1 MNIKSTVITPTMLVL
16 LTALGCN
23 EATPLESDTIERATS
38 PNAMLASTAP
48 ETAPKPL
55 NAPKPVEEKKP
66 ERSVLDVEQPP
77 VVEEERSFEPDLQ
90 SADGITIRRL
100 ITAPAVEHREPVA
113 ASAVFGRHE
122 ERVYAFIEVSNESTE
137 DKVLL
142 VHFIGP
148 EGHVSG
154 GIELDIP
161 SASPRWRTWAHT
173 RHAKK
178 PGLWRVEIRTA
189 DGTLLGALPFEV
201 EPAG

>member
-1 MNIKSTVITPTMLVL
+1 MNIKCRAIAPILFVS
-16 LTALGCN
+16 LTAFGCN

-77 VVEEERSFEPDLQ
+77 VVEEERLFEPDLQ

-100 ITAPAVEHREPVA
+100 ITAPAIEHREPVA

>member
-16 LTALGCN
+16 LTALGCKETTSL
-23 EATPLESDTIERATS
+23 EADTIERATS
-38 PNAMLASTAP
+38 PKPALASTAP
-48 ETAPKPL
+48 DTATKPL
-55 NAPKPVEEKKP
+55 DTSKPVEEKKP

-77 VVEEERSFEPDLQ
+77 AVEEERSFEPDLQ
-90 SADGITIRRL
+90 SVDGITIRRL

-161 SASPRWRTWAHT
+161 SAAPRWRTWAHT

-178 PGLWRVEIRTA
+178 PGLWRVEIRSA